1 MSTRVRSHE
10 MDMCNGPLLS
20 KLIIFAVPVM
30 LSGVL
35 QLFFNAADVVV
46 VGRFAGKEAL
56 AAVGS
61 TSSLINLLVNLFVG
75 LAVGTNVLVARFYG
89 ANNAKDVEE
98 TVHTSIVMAVISG
111 IMLIFIGFF
120 FTKPI
125 LVLMG
130 SPSDVLPLSAIY
142 LKIYFLGMPAM
153 MLYNFGAAILRAI
166 GDTKRP
172 MIYLTIAGLVNVLL
186 NLLFVIPFKLS
197 VVGVALATTISQCL
211 SAALVIIALIR
222 EDGYCKLN
230 LHKLKINR
238 HKLLMLLKVGL
249 PAGMQGCIF
258 SISNVLIQ
266 SSVNSFNSTVM
277 AANTAGS
284 SIEGF
289 VYVSMN
295 AFHQTAVSF
304 TSQNYGAKKIKRIK
318 KTAVYCILMVST
330 VGLVLG
336 NLAYFF
342 SDPLLR
348 LYIDSNQSAVSE
360 IIKYG
365 SLRMLYICTTYFLCG
380 IMDTLVGVIRGLGYS
395 VMPMIVSLLGA
406 CAFRVVWIF
415 TVFAYNHSLPILYVS
430 YPISWA
436 LTATVHFTCLM
447 IIWKG
452 VKKRLEEE

>member
-1 MSTRVRSHE
+1 MGRSSRSHE
-10 MDMCNGPLLS
+10 MDMCNGPLLP
-20 KLIIFAVPVM
+20 KLIVFAIPVM

-75 LAVGTNVLVARFYG
+75 LSVGTNVLVARFYG

-98 TVHTSIVMAVISG
+98 TVHTSVFMAVISG
-111 IMLIFIGFF
+111 IILIFIGFF
-120 FTKPI
+120 FTRPI

-130 SPSDVLPLSAIY
+130 SPNDVLPLSAVY

-172 MIYLTIAGLVNVLL
+172 MIYLTVAGVVNVIL
-186 NLLFVIPFKLS
+186 NLIFVIPLHLS
-197 VVGVALATTISQCL
+197 VVGVALATTISQCI

-222 EDGYCKLN
+222 EDGYCKLDVK
-230 LHKLKINR
+230 KLRVNR
-238 HKLLMLLKVGL
+238 HKLFMLLKVGL

-277 AANTAGS
+277 AGNTAGS

-304 TSQNYGAKKIKRIK
+304 TSQNYGAKKIKRIRK
-318 KTAVYCILMVST
+318 ILLYCVIMVSV
-330 VGLVLG
+330 VGLTVG
-336 NLAYFF
+336 NLAYLF
-342 SDPLLR
+342 SGALLKLYTKGDPA
-348 LYIDSNQSAVSE
+348 AVAE

-365 SLRMLYICTTYFLCG
+365 QLRMLYICTPYFLCG
-380 IMDTLVGVIRGLGYS
+380 IMDTLVGIIRGLGYS
-395 VMPMIVSLLGA
+395 IMPMIVSLLGA

-415 TVFAYNHSLPILYVS
+415 TIFAHMHTLPVLYIS

-436 LTATVHFTCLM
+436 LTALAHSICLM
-447 IIWKG
+447 IVWNK
-452 VKKRLEEE
+452 VKRKMEEA